1 MNNEVMSYDVR
12 SAQSGIYGHNHLP
25 PDLILANGLKSNGPN
40 AFFPLATRQPTNGHG
55 PVWLKPYFYF
65 SSCPSTRKRT
75 TKAHSSTPNPS
86 RGSARRETGNAI
98 TGVVVPWSWSAD
110 AVRQIE
116 RQPYDYYDFVVIKVV
131 PELASS

>member
-25 PDLILANGLKSNGPN
+25 PDLILADGLKSNGPN
-40 AFFPLATRQPTNGHG
+40 AFFPPGHTSADQ
-55 PVWLKPYFYF
+55 WLNLYFYF

-86 RGSARRETGNAI
+86 RGSARRETSGVI
-98 TGVVVPWSWSAD
+98 TCAVVPWSRRAD
-110 AVRQIE
+110 VVRQIE
-116 RQPYDYYDFVVIKVV
+116 RQPGMQD
-131 PELASS
+131 ASYQRQ